1 MSNETELCPA
11 CRHGVRPGATFCT
24 QCGSPLSNRGAR
36 KEGNINHAQKAALE
50 FANRHGLSDPGSISV
65 VSAPESPMPH
75 GTKTMPDGM
84 PGPGGGTTMTTKLEL
99 APATTGK
106 RLGAAV
112 LDWLGPFAVL
122 ATTFAIGIA
131 GITQTRRNGF
141 IVYDTG
147 LLVLLGS
154 IGLGVTVVYTF
165 VILGLEAKSGNTIG
179 NQLMGIRSADSD
191 GYAPGAG
198 VVFVRGILTGGLLLL
213 GSIVAV
219 ILSALGLIGL
229 VLWIALPL
237 MFLGV
242 VWAVLVVI
250 SNAWDKNGK
259 LRGWQDKAAKSLVFD
274 VKQGRNPVTTGGI
287 QGPYSFAP
295 MDLPPVQP
303 VASPV
308 PSGPVPGSRQG
319 ATAQAVPGQAAP
331 ARISPAL
338 AAPTQTSPAQAT
350 PAPATPVAPAVQPS
364 HDPNQWRP
372 PSAPFA
378 PASRTTMAPQSPA
391 SSVQAAAPAA
401 VPSAQGAAA
410 PPAAAA
416 PQSVTIRPHDT
427 PAATAHPD
435 DDVER
440 TQMRPGAAR
449 AQAVLRIRVDDG
461 QDIQLGGSVLLGRNP
476 APQPGE
482 SVEQLL
488 PVTDPGRSI
497 SKTHLHLRV
506 DGDGVW
512 VTDRNSTNGSAVTT
526 PDGLQTRLNPGEA
539 SFVRPGSTVHFG
551 DRSFHLGQA

>member
-24 QCGSPLSNRGAR
+24 QCGSPLNNRGAR
-36 KEGNINHAQKAALE
+36 KEGNINHARKEALE
-50 FANRHGLSDPGSISV
+50 SANRHGFSDPGSISV
-65 VSAPESPMPH
+65 VSAPALPMPH
-75 GTKTMPDGM
+75 GTKTMPDRM
-84 PGPGGGTTMTTKLEL
+84 QGPGGGTTMTTKLEL
-99 APATTGK
+99 APASAGK

-154 IGLGVTVVYTF
+154 IGLGVTVLYTF

-219 ILSALGLIGL
+219 IFSALGLIGL

-250 SNAWDKNGK
+250 SNAWDKEGK

-274 VKQGRNPVTTGGI
+274 VNAGRNPVATGGI

-308 PSGPVPGSRQG
+308 PTAPTPGTRHNANVQAAPV
-319 ATAQAVPGQAAP
+319 QAAP
-331 ARISPAL
+331 ARISPTQASP
-338 AAPTQTSPAQAT
+338 AQAMPAQTSPAQ
-350 PAPATPVAPAVQPS
+350 ATPVAPAVQPS

-378 PASRTTMAPQSPA
+378 PAVRTTATPQVP
-391 SSVQAAAPAA
+391 AAPAPA
-401 VPSAQGAAA
+401 TQA
-410 PPAAAA
+410 PVA
-416 PQSVTIRPHDT
+416 PQAVTITPQDT
-427 PAATAHPD
+427 LAVTAHPD

-440 TQMRPGAAR
+440 TQMRPGASR

-482 SVEQLL
+482 FVEQLL

-526 PDGLQTRLNPGEA
+526 PDGLQTRLHPGEA

>member
-1 MSNETELCPA
+1 MNSETELCPA

-24 QCGSPLSNRGAR
+24 QCGSPLNNRGAR
-36 KEGNINHAQKAALE
+36 KEGNINHARKAALE
-50 FANRHGLSDPGSISV
+50 YANRQGLSDPGSISV
-65 VSAPESPMPH
+65 VSAPASPMHH
-75 GTKTMPDGM
+75 GTKTMPDHI

-99 APATTGK
+99 APASAGK

-112 LDWLGPFAVL
+112 LDWLGPVVVL
-122 ATTFAIGIA
+122 VTTFALGIA

-154 IGLGVTVVYTF
+154 IGLGLTVVYTF
-165 VILGLEAKSGNTIG
+165 VLLGIEAKSGNTIG
-179 NQLMGIRSADSD
+179 NQLMGIRSADLD

-219 ILSALGLIGL
+219 ILSALGQIGL

-242 VWAVLVVI
+242 VWAFLVVI
-250 SNAWDKNGK
+250 SSAWDSNGK
-259 LRGWQDKAAKSLVFD
+259 LRGWHDKAAKSLVFD
-274 VKQGRNPVTTGGI
+274 VTAGRNPVTTGGI

-308 PSGPVPGSRQG
+308 PSGPSQG
-319 ATAQAVPGQAAP
+319 PRPSATAQVAP
-331 ARISPAL
+331 A
-338 AAPTQTSPAQAT
+338 QVPAQA
-350 PAPATPVAPAVQPS
+350 PNRVAPPAPAVQPP

-372 PSAPFA
+372 PIAPGPSIA
-378 PASRTTMAPQSPA
+378 PKPSIAPSPATIAPQQAPEA
-391 SSVQAAAPAA
+391 S
-401 VPSAQGAAA
+401 
-410 PPAAAA
+410 
-416 PQSVTIRPHDT
+416 
-427 PAATAHPD
+427 AHPD

-449 AQAVLRIRVDDG
+449 PQAVLRIRIDDG

-482 SVEQLL
+482 AVEQVL
-488 PVTDPGRSI
+488 PVPDPGRSI

-512 VTDRNSTNGSAVTT
+512 VTDRHSTNGSAVTT
-526 PDGLQTRLNPGEA
+526 PDGLQTRLQPGEA

>member
-1 MSNETELCPA
+1 
-11 CRHGVRPGATFCT
+11 
-24 QCGSPLSNRGAR
+24 
-36 KEGNINHAQKAALE
+36 
-50 FANRHGLSDPGSISV
+50 
-65 VSAPESPMPH
+65 
-75 GTKTMPDGM
+75 
-84 PGPGGGTTMTTKLEL
+84 MTTKLEL
-99 APATTGK
+99 AAASAGK

-112 LDWLGPFAVL
+112 LDWLGPVAVL

-131 GITQTRRNGF
+131 GITQTRKNGF

-154 IGLGVTVVYTF
+154 VGLGVTVVYTF
-165 VILGLEAKSGNTIG
+165 VLLGIEAKSGNTIG

-198 VVFVRGILTGGLLLL
+198 VVFVRGILTGGLLML

-219 ILSALGLIGL
+219 ILSALGQIGL

-237 MFLGV
+237 MFLGI
-242 VWAVLVVI
+242 VWAFLVVI
-250 SNAWDKNGK
+250 SNAWDSNGK

-274 VKQGRNPVTTGGI
+274 VNAGRNPVTTGGI

-295 MDLPPVQP
+295 MELPPVQP

-308 PSGPVPGSRQG
+308 PSGPAGDARPSGN
-319 ATAQAVPGQAAP
+319 AQVAPVQAP
-331 ARISPAL
+331 AQV
-338 AAPTQTSPAQAT
+338 APPQIA
-350 PAPATPVAPAVQPS
+350 PVAAAVQPS

-372 PSAPFA
+372 PTAPFTPA
-378 PASRTTMAPQSPA
+378 PR
-391 SSVQAAAPAA
+391 
-401 VPSAQGAAA
+401 
-410 PPAAAA
+410 
-416 PQSVTIRPHDT
+416 T
-427 PAATAHPD
+427 PAASSPVTIAPQQAPEAAAHPD

-449 AQAVLRIRVDDG
+449 AQAVLRIRIDDG

-488 PVTDPGRSI
+488 PVSDPGRSI

-526 PDGLQTRLNPGEA
+526 PDSIQTRLNPGEA

>member
-11 CRHGVRPGATFCT
+11 CRHPVRPGATFCT
-24 QCGSPLSNRGAR
+24 QCGSPLNNRGAR

-50 FANRHGLSDPGSISV
+50 FANRHGFSDPGSISV
-65 VSAPESPMPH
+65 VSAPASPMQH
-75 GTKTMPDGM
+75 GAKTMPDRM
-84 PGPGGGTTMTTKLEL
+84 LGPGGGTTMTTKLEL
-99 APATTGK
+99 APASAGK

-122 ATTFAIGIA
+122 ATTFALGIA

-165 VILGLEAKSGNTIG
+165 VLLGLEAKSGNTIG

-219 ILSALGLIGL
+219 ILSALGQIGL

-242 VWAVLVVI
+242 VWAFLVVV
-250 SNAWDKNGK
+250 SNAWDTNGK
-259 LRGWQDKAAKSLVFD
+259 LRGWQDKVAKSLVFD
-274 VKQGRNPVTTGGI
+274 VNAGRNPVTTGGI

-308 PSGPVPGSRQG
+308 PSGPAQG
-319 ATAQAVPGQAAP
+319 ARPSANPLP
-331 ARISPAL
+331 A
-338 AAPTQTSPAQAT
+338 PAQAT
-350 PAPATPVAPAVQPS
+350 PAAPAGQPS

-372 PSAPFA
+372 PTAPFTPAPRTPAAHTPAAPIA
-378 PASRTTMAPQSPA
+378 PASSSPAVVAPQ
-391 SSVQAAAPAA
+391 QAPAA
-401 VPSAQGAAA
+401 A
-410 PPAAAA
+410 
-416 PQSVTIRPHDT
+416 
-427 PAATAHPD
+427 AHPD

-449 AQAVLRIRVDDG
+449 AQAVLRIRIDDG
-461 QDIQLGGSVLLGRNP
+461 QDVQLGGSVLLGRNP

-482 SVEQLL
+482 TVEQLL
-488 PVTDPGRSI
+488 PVSDPGRSI

-526 PDGLQTRLNPGEA
+526 PDGIQTRLHPGEA

>member
-1 MSNETELCPA
+1 MSSDVELCPA
-11 CRHGVRPGATFCT
+11 CRHAVRPGATFCT
-24 QCGSPLSNRGAR
+24 QCGSPLNNRGAR

-50 FANRHGLSDPGSISV
+50 FATRQGLPDPGSISV
-65 VSAPESPMPH
+65 VSAPASPVQPVYP
-75 GTKTMPDGM
+75 GTTSTPNGK

-99 APATTGK
+99 VPASAGK

-112 LDWLGPFAVL
+112 LDWLGPVAVL

-154 IGLGVTVVYTF
+154 IGLGITVVY
-165 VILGLEAKSGNTIG
+165 VVVLLALEAKSGNTVG
-179 NQLMGIRSADSD
+179 NQLMGIRSSDAD

-198 VVFVRGILTGGLLLL
+198 AVFVRGIITGGGVLL
-213 GSIVAV
+213 GAIVSV
-219 ILSALGLIGL
+219 VLSALGLIGL
-229 VLWIALPL
+229 VLWIGLPL
-237 MFLGV
+237 MALGV

-274 VKQGRNPVTTGGI
+274 VNAGRNPVTTGGI

-308 PSGPVPGSRQG
+308 PVGPASGSGQVLPAQVTPAAAPVAAPV
-319 ATAQAVPGQAAP
+319 TAQSAP
-331 ARISPAL
+331 APS
-338 AAPTQTSPAQAT
+338 
-350 PAPATPVAPAVQPS
+350 VQPP

-372 PSAPFA
+372 PTAPR
-378 PASRTTMAPQSPA
+378 PASAVPPQATVIP
-391 SSVQAAAPAA
+391 QPAA
-401 VPSAQGAAA
+401 E
-410 PPAAAA
+410 
-416 PQSVTIRPHDT
+416 T
-427 PAATAHPD
+427 PAHPD

-440 TQMRPGAAR
+440 TQMRPGTSR

-461 QDIQLGGSVLLGRNP
+461 QDVQLGGSVLLGRNP

-482 SVEQLL
+482 AVEQLL
-488 PVTDPGRSI
+488 PVSDPGRSI

-512 VTDRNSTNGSAVTT
+512 VSDRNSTNGSAVTT
-526 PDGLQTRLNPGEA
+526 PDGIQTRLHPGEA
-539 SFVRPGSTVHFG
+539 VFVRPGSTVHFG

>member
-1 MSNETELCPA
+1 MSSDTELCPA

-24 QCGSPLSNRGAR
+24 QCGSPLNNRGAR
-36 KEGNINHAQKAALE
+36 KEGNINHARKEALE
-50 FANRHGLSDPGSISV
+50 FANRHGSADPGSISV
-65 VSAPESPMPH
+65 VSAPASPMQH
-75 GTKTMPDGM
+75 GTKTMPDRM

-99 APATTGK
+99 APASAGK

-165 VILGLEAKSGNTIG
+165 VLLGLEAKSGNTIG

-219 ILSALGLIGL
+219 IFSALGLIGL
-229 VLWIALPL
+229 LLWIALPL

-242 VWAVLVVI
+242 VWAVLVVV
-250 SNAWDKNGK
+250 SSAWDKNGK

-274 VKQGRNPVTTGGI
+274 VNAGRNPVTTGGI

-308 PSGPVPGSRQG
+308 PSSQAPGVPHESKVQ
-319 ATAQAVPGQAAP
+319 VPGQTTAAH
-331 ARISPAL
+331 ASP
-338 AAPTQTSPAQAT
+338 
-350 PAPATPVAPAVQPS
+350 APAVQPS

-378 PASRTTMAPQSPA
+378 PTSAQAPSGSPSPA
-391 SSVQAAAPAA
+391 PAPAPSPAPPSTVIPQAPVAHAQAPAA
-401 VPSAQGAAA
+401 SPQPVTI
-410 PPAAAA
+410 A
-416 PQSVTIRPHDT
+416 PQDT
-427 PAATAHPD
+427 LAATAHPD

-440 TQMRPGAAR
+440 TQMRPGVAR
-449 AQAVLRIRVDDG
+449 AQAVLRIRIDDG
-461 QDIQLGGSVLLGRNP
+461 QDVQLGGSVLLGRNP

-482 SVEQLL
+482 FVEQLL
-488 PVTDPGRSI
+488 PVADPGRSI

>member
-11 CRHGVRPGATFCT
+11 CRHPVRPGATFCT
-24 QCGSPLSNRGAR
+24 QCGSPLNNRGAR

-50 FANRHGLSDPGSISV
+50 FANRHGFSDPGSISV
-65 VSAPESPMPH
+65 VSAPASPMQH
-75 GTKTMPDGM
+75 GAKTTPDRM

-99 APATTGK
+99 APASAGK

-274 VKQGRNPVTTGGI
+274 VNAGRNPVTTGGI

-308 PSGPVPGSRQG
+308 PSGPASGPRPNGS
-319 ATAQAVPGQAAP
+319 APTAPAQTAPAQAAP
-331 ARISPAL
+331 AHTAPAT
-338 AAPTQTSPAQAT
+338 AAQAPPAQASPMHTT
-350 PAPATPVAPAVQPS
+350 PATPAVQPS

-372 PSAPFA
+372 PSMPF
-378 PASRTTMAPQSPA
+378 
-391 SSVQAAAPAA
+391 
-401 VPSAQGAAA
+401 
-410 PPAAAA
+410 PPAPHTAAA
-416 PQSVTIRPHDT
+416 PQAPAPQPPAAQAPAPYAPAPQAVTITPQDT
-427 PAATAHPD
+427 LAVTAHPD

-476 APQPGE
+476 APQAGE

-512 VTDRNSTNGSAVTT
+512 VTDRHSTNGSAVTT